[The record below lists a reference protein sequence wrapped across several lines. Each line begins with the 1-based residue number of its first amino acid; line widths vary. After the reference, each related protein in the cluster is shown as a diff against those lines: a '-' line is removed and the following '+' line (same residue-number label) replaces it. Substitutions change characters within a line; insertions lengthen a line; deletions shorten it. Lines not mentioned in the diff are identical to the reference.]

1 MPTYLC
7 YAAAG
12 RLTGDQK
19 QRIAR
24 TLTAIHSEEAR
35 APGYFAEVIF
45 REFRPEDYFLGGEPG
60 PASQVFI
67 HGHIRAGRSAEQRSR
82 LLLRVCDEISAI
94 AQVSREEVWVYL
106 SELEPGN
113 MVEYGALLPPPGQEE
128 AWFQALPAALRAR
141 LRQG

>member
-12 RLTGDQK
+12 RLAGEQK

-35 APGYFAEVIF
+35 APTYFAEVIF
-45 REFRPEDYFLGGEPG
+45 REFQPEDFYLGGEPG
-60 PASQVFI
+60 PASQIFI
-67 HGHIRAGRSAEQRSR
+67 HGNIRAGRSPEQRSR
-82 LLLRVCDEISAI
+82 LLLRVCDDISAI
-94 AQVSREEVWVYL
+94 AGVPREEVWVYL

-128 AWFQALPAALRAR
+128 AWFQALPASLQAR
-141 LRQG
+141 LRKD